1 MNSHNTKT
9 SFVFHK
15 TPATGL
21 AEKRGAE
28 VLSSSLIGDS
38 ELAIA
43 GDVDNGCDPYNTT
56 GQHVVLP
63 KKFPRRD

>member
-9 SFVFHK
+9 SFSFHK
-15 TPATGL
+15 TPVTTDTD
-21 AEKRGAE
+21 KREAE
-28 VLSSSLIGDS
+28 VLSSSLMGES

-56 GQHVVLP
+56 GQHVILQN
-63 KKFPRRD
+63 KRRSRG